1 MPLINKILWTTDG
14 SEDSIAAL
22 KYSELLAK
30 NCKADIFGL
39 AVLSEDYGFL
49 DGLPSDESSVIKN
62 RIREDLDLIAR
73 KRFEKLSKEIKENR
87 LNFSYEIVEGN
98 VEQEIIK
105 AAETKNA
112 DIIAM
117 GKGRSSD
124 KFILGETALKVL
136 RNCTRPI
143 LTARQNGIKTDIK
156 RILVPIALSHGITAN
171 LDYALNLSKIFN
183 SKLYLTNIVETSDHN
198 FQSELLE
205 KIKSHTK
212 RDLGYLLGKL
222 NIEENIDINVGTA
235 KNAWIGITKFARE
248 NEIDLIVMMSYGGT
262 VHKKEFLGSITWRVI
277 QETSIPVITL
287 TPSKIIMK
295 MTGDA
300 K

>member
-1 MPLINKILWTTDG
+1 MIKKILWTTDG
-14 SEDSIAAL
+14 SEDSFAAL
-22 KYSELLAK
+22 EYAELLANK
-30 NCKADIFGL
+30 CNADICGL

-49 DGLPSDESSVIKN
+49 DGLPPDESSVIRN
-62 RIREDLDLIAR
+62 RIQQDLDLIAR
-73 KRFEKLSKEIKENR
+73 KRFEKVSKEIKER
-87 LNFSYEIVEGN
+87 GLNFSYEVVEGI

-105 AAETKNA
+105 AAENENS

-117 GKGRSSD
+117 GKGRASN
-124 KFILGETALKVL
+124 KFVLGETALKVV
-136 RNCTRPI
+136 RNCTIPI
-143 LTARQNGIKTDIK
+143 LTARHNGIKTDIK

-171 LDYALNLSKIFN
+171 FDYALKLSRIFN
-183 SKLYLTNIVETSDHN
+183 SKLYLTNIVETSDHK
-198 FQSELLE
+198 FQPELLE

-212 RDLGYLLGKL
+212 RDLGYVLGKSNVED
-222 NIEENIDINVGTA
+222 NIEIQVGAA

-248 NEIDLIVMMSYGGT
+248 NDIDLIVMMTYGGI
-262 VHKKEFLGSITWRVI
+262 VLKKEFMGSVTWRVI

-287 TPSKIIMK
+287 SPSKIIMK